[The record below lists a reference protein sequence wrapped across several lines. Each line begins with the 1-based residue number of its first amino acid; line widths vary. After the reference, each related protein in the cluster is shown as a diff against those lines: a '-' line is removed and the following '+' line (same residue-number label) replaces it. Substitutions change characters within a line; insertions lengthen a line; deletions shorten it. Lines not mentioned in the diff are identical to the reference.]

1 MSNPLRSRA
10 MLASALVLA
19 SADALGALPTT
30 EPEQPTDEELGREFA
45 EQQERERKRQ
55 EDFER
60 LMLRTQA
67 YKAMHIPPAWAR
79 SRVRGEPRRRSKR
92 AQRAKARGW

>member
-60 LMLRTQA
+60 PMLRTQEFEA
-67 YKAMHIPPAWAR
+67 VYIPPITHFG
-79 SRVRGEPRRRSKR
+79 GEPRRRSKR